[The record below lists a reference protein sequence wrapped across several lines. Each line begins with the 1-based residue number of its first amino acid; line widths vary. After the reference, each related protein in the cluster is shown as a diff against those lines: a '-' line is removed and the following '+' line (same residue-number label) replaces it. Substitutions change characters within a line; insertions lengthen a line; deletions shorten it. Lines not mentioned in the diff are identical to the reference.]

1 MCCWTWAGKSGPSSP
16 TSIVRASP
24 LAGSWKKTGSFVAPD
39 PGRLPQVGEVD
50 DRELEALAAVD
61 RQHLHRLGVGL
72 QPAAALLVARLL
84 LGGRDPLAQPA
95 GQRGRP
101 EPLGGGRRVQQLADV
116 AQVGQPPLAVLQR
129 EQPPGQ
135 PLDERDRLQQRRD
148 AAHAQ
153 HARPLVQAAVDLL
166 PLLLAGA
173 RDPLGVPAEERRQR
187 GGAGAGG
194 RARALDRLQQ
204 PQPVARG
211 LGAEHAARAVDD
223 RGDLDRVERV
233 AHERR
238 LAVGAHE
245 HRDVARP
252 HRVLPEHRAVLG
264 PALDP
269 RAGGEQPDEVGGEV
283 ARDVAARGVVA
294 RVAVAGRLD
303 RRVVAVHDAH
313 PQRRGM
319 RRAEQPRR
327 PVGAARRARS
337 GRRSPRGRAARRR
350 TARRRPRAAPGRCAS

>member
-1 MCCWTWAGKSGPSSP
+1 MSTCTASASDSSRRLRSSSP
-16 TSIVRASP
+16 VSCSAAVIRWRSQPVSA
-24 LAGSWKKTGSFVAPD
+24 VAPS
-39 PGRLPQVGEVD
+39 RS
-50 DRELEALAAVD
+50 
-61 RQHLHRLGVGL
+61 
-72 QPAAALLVARLL
+72 AAAAACRSW
-84 LGGRDPLAQPA
+84 PTW
-95 GQRGRP
+95 
-101 EPLGGGRRVQQLADV
+101 RRSVRRRSPSWS
-116 AQVGQPPLAVLQR
+116 G

-135 PLDERDRLQQRRD
+135 ALDERDPLQQRRD

-153 HARPLVQAAVDLL
+153 HARPLVQAPVDLL
-166 PLLLAGA
+166 PRLLPGA
-173 RDPLGVPAEERRQR
+173 RDLLGVPAEERRER

-211 LGAEHAARAVDD
+211 LGAEHAARAVDHG
-223 RGDLDRVERV
+223 GDLDRVERV

-245 HRDVARP
+245 HRDVPRP

-269 RAGGEQPDEVGGEV
+269 RAGGEQPDEIAGEV

-294 RVAVAGRLD
+294 RVAVAGLLD
-303 RRVVAVHDAH
+303 RRIVAVHDAH
-313 PQRRGM
+313 PQRLGM

-327 PVGAARRARS
+327 AVGARGAHGAVGDPLVAEPRVGEQRVVGLQQALVAAPVDLERGAR
-337 GRRSPRGRAARRR
+337 RRR
-350 TARRRPRAAPGRCAS
+350 TARPRGTRRRRRRGTRRSPAWGRR